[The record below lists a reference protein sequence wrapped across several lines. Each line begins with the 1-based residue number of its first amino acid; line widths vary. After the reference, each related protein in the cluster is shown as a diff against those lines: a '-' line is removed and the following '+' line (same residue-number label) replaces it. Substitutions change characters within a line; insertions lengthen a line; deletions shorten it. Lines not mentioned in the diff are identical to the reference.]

1 MSLVVLVT
9 VPPAQAAE
17 LARTLV
23 QSRLAACVNTLPAQ
37 SVYRWDGDVVEEP
50 ETLLLIKTTG
60 ERYPE
65 LERFIRERHSYEVPE
80 IVALPVDRALPEF
93 ASWLLQSVSRE
104 G

>member
-17 LARTLV
+17 LARALV
-23 QSRLAACVNTLPAQ
+23 QSRLAACVNTMPTQ
-37 SVYRWDGDVVEEP
+37 SVYRWDGEVVEEP
-50 ETLLLIKTTG
+50 ETMLLIKTTG

-65 LERFIRERHSYEVPE
+65 LEQFIRERHSYEVPE
-80 IVALPVDRALPEF
+80 IIALPIDRALPEF
-93 ASWLLQSVSRE
+93 ASWLRQSVSHE